1 MSELLPTRPPAP
13 PAPEAALAPA
23 PPAQALATGPADV
36 CKNCGAG
43 LFGPYCSQ
51 CGQQVRGSARA
62 LSTLVF
68 DARDALIHLDS
79 RLWRTLHALSL
90 RPGRLTGEYFA
101 ERRARYLPPF
111 RLYLVLSLVFF
122 TLAAFDRIRFGD
134 GDVPLDVTE
143 EARREAQ
150 REVAQAAEEA
160 RASGAAPEKLAVLD
174 QVARKLEKPG
184 EHGEEPGEERK
195 LDVPPEKACEGI
207 EVSGSPRIQAALIEA
222 CKRNVGDKGRTLY
235 RTVVANIPR
244 MMFVFLPLMALF
256 LKALY
261 WRPRRYYVEHLV
273 FFLHAHAALFLV
285 AIAAMA
291 VRALASGLG
300 LGWLGG
306 LAAFAGWGYA
316 TWYVWRA
323 LRVYYGQGKVL
334 TALKFFALGIAYL
347 TFLSLTLLG
356 TVAVSAAMAS

>member
-1 MSELLPTRPPAP
+1 MSEPISTRPPAT
-13 PAPEAALAPA
+13 PAAAAPA
-23 PPAQALATGPADV
+23 PAGQPLATAPASV
-36 CKNCGAG
+36 CRNCDAP
-43 LFGPYCSQ
+43 LFGPYCAR

-62 LSTLVF
+62 LSTLLF

-90 RPGRLTGEYFA
+90 RPGRLTAEYFA
-101 ERRARYLPPF
+101 ERRASYLPPF
-111 RLYLVLSLVFF
+111 RLYLVLSLAFF
-122 TLAAFDRIRFGD
+122 TLAAFDRLRFGD
-134 GDVPLDVTE
+134 GEMPLEVSE
-143 EARREAQ
+143 EARKEAQ
-150 REVAQAAEEA
+150 REVARAAEEA
-160 RASGAAPEKLAVLD
+160 RASGAPAEKLAVLD
-174 QVARKLEKPG
+174 QVARRLEKSGETPG
-184 EHGEEPGEERK
+184 ADRK

-207 EVSGSPRIQAALIEA
+207 EVTGSPRIQAALIEA
-222 CKRNVGDKGRTLY
+222 CKRNVGDRGRTLY

-256 LKALY
+256 LKAVY

-291 VRALASGLG
+291 VRTLARWTG

-306 LAAFAGWGYA
+306 LAAFAGWAYA

-323 LRVYYGQGKVL
+323 LRIYYGQGKLL
-334 TALKFFALGIAYL
+334 TALKFFALGVAYL

-356 TVAVSAAMAS
+356 TVVVSAAMAS